1 MPILSVGFKIFKI
14 TLPINFLLY
23 VNLTEPYAPP
33 ANVRGHNISS
43 TSISVHWDIVPVAD
57 QNGIIQ
63 TYTVKYKALPNDSP
77 QAALVSAPT
86 TQVNLTGLTK
96 YRNYSITV
104 FASTA
109 KGDGNVSEPIIV
121 TTDEDGRL

>member
-1 MPILSVGFKIFKI
+1 M
-14 TLPINFLLY
+14 LY

-57 QNGIIQ
+57 QNGIILS
-63 TYTVKYKALPNDSP
+63 YTVKFKALPNDNP

-86 TQVNLTGLTK
+86 TQANLKGLTK

-109 KGDGNVSEPIIV
+109 KGDGIASEPIIV
-121 TTDEDGRL
+121 TTDEDGEL